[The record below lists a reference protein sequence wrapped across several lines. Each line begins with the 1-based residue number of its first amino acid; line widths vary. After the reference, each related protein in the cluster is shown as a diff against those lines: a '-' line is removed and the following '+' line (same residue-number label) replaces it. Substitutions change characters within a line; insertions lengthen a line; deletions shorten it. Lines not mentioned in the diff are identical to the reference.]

1 MAESKF
7 GRRSKARGKQASSA
21 EMRALLAALDTSQAV
36 IEFDLEGTILTAN
49 ENFLAVMEYSL
60 EEIQG
65 QHHRLFV
72 SSDFAQSKEY
82 KDFWEAL
89 RQGTFQT
96 AEYLRIGKGG
106 KEVWIQATYNP
117 IRNKKGEVFKVVKYA
132 TDVTDIKMRNADFEG
147 QIDAIGKSQAVIH
160 FDLNGIILDANENFL
175 VTLGY
180 ELDEI
185 KGEHHRKFVEHAYG
199 QSQEYQDFWKALA
212 KGEFQAAEYKRIGK
226 GGKEVWIQA
235 SYNPIFDPMGRPFKV
250 VKFATDI
257 TKQVLDRQENKR
269 IGDIVDKNLEKIVAT
284 VSEASASAA
293 IASDVSAKT
302 ASSVATV
309 AGAAEEFRKSVE
321 EIAETTTVS
330 RDAVRRA
337 LDETKSA
344 DRSTDALAKATESM
358 NSIVEMI
365 NNIASQIHLLAL
377 NATIEAARAGD
388 AGKGFAVVA
397 TEVKTLADQV
407 ASATES
413 IVEEINQMQIV
424 SGDVVECLKGIH
436 QAIESV
442 EKSVTV
448 VASAVEEQ
456 SSASREVSVNMQN
469 ASQAVQEIDDSLRSI
484 AKSTEDAVGLAQEGS
499 DLYRELQQYSA

>member
-1 MAESKF
+1 MTDNRFQRKNATGGK
-7 GRRSKARGKQASSA
+7 KADAS
-21 EMRALLAALDTSQAV
+21 EMRAMLAALDNSQAV
-36 IEFDLEGTILTAN
+36 IEFDLDGTILTAN
-49 ENFLAVMEYSL
+49 ENFLGVMEYSL
-60 EEIQG
+60 DEIIG
-65 QHHRLFV
+65 QHHRLFI
-72 SSDFAQSKEY
+72 SDEFAQSKEY
-82 KDFWEAL
+82 KDFWDEL
-89 RQGTFQT
+89 RQGVFQT

-117 IRNKKGEVFKVVKYA
+117 IRNKKGEPFKVVKYA
-132 TDVTDIKMRNADFEG
+132 TDITDVKMRNADFEG

-175 VTLGY
+175 ATLGY

-185 KGEHHRKFVEHAYG
+185 KGEHHRKFVEHGYG
-199 QSQEYQDFWKALA
+199 QSQEYADFWKALG

-235 SYNPIFDPMGRPFKV
+235 SYNPIYDPMGRPFKV

-257 TKQVLDRQENKR
+257 TKQVNARLENQR
-269 IGDIVDKNLEKIVAT
+269 IGDIVDKNLVKIVTT
-284 VSEASASAA
+284 VSNASSSASVAA
-293 IASDVSAKT
+293 GVSAQT
-302 ASSVATV
+302 ATSVATV

-321 EIAETTTVS
+321 EIAQTTTVS

-344 DRSTDALAKATESM
+344 DQSTDALAKATQSM

-377 NATIEAARAGD
+377 NATIEAARAGE

-413 IVEEINQMQIV
+413 IVEEINQMQVV
-424 SGDVVECLKGIH
+424 SNDVVERLQGIH

-442 EKSVTV
+442 EQSVTV

-456 SSASREVSVNMQN
+456 SSASAEVSDNMQN

-484 AKSTEDAVGLAQEGS
+484 AQSTEEAVGYAQEGS
-499 DLYRELQQYSA
+499 ELYRELQQHTA

>member
-1 MAESKF
+1 MTTNILPWNSKT
-7 GRRSKARGKQASSA
+7 GGKQAGAS
-21 EMRALLAALDTSQAV
+21 EMRAMLAALDKSQAV
-36 IEFDLEGTILTAN
+36 IEFDLDGTILTAN
-49 ENFLAVMEYSL
+49 ENFLGVMEYGL
-60 EEIQG
+60 DEIAG
-65 QHHRLFV
+65 KHHSLFV
-72 SSDFAQSKEY
+72 PTDFARSQEY
-82 KDFWEAL
+82 RDFWDAL
-89 RQGTFQT
+89 RQGEFQT
-96 AEYLRIGKGG
+96 AEYLRIGNGG

-117 IRNKKGEVFKVVKYA
+117 ICNKKGEPFKVVKYA
-132 TDVTDIKMRNADFEG
+132 TDITDAKMRNADFEG

-160 FDLNGIILDANENFL
+160 FDLNGIILDANDNFL
-175 VTLGY
+175 STLGY
-180 ELDEI
+180 SLDEI

-199 QSQEYQDFWKALA
+199 QSQEYQDFWKALG

-226 GGKEVWIQA
+226 GGKEIWIQA

-250 VKFATDI
+250 VKYATDI
-257 TKQVLDRQENKR
+257 TAQVLERQENNR
-269 IGDIVDKNLEKIVAT
+269 IGGIVDQNLEKIVT
-284 VSEASASAA
+284 SVSEASSSAA
-293 IASDVSAKT
+293 MASDVSAQT

-321 EIAETTTVS
+321 EIAQTTTVS

-337 LDETKSA
+337 LEETKSA
-344 DRSTDALAKATESM
+344 DQSTDALAKATESM

-377 NATIEAARAGD
+377 NATIEAARAGE

-413 IVEEINQMQIV
+413 IVEEINQMQTV
-424 SGDVVECLKGIH
+424 SGDVVDRLQGIH

-442 EKSVTV
+442 EQSVTV

-456 SSASREVSVNMQN
+456 SSASREVSENMQN
-469 ASQAVQEIDDSLRSI
+469 ASQAVQEIDDSLRTI
-484 AKSTEDAVGLAQEGS
+484 AQSTEEAVGFAQEGS
-499 DLYRELQQYSA
+499 ELYRQLQQHSA